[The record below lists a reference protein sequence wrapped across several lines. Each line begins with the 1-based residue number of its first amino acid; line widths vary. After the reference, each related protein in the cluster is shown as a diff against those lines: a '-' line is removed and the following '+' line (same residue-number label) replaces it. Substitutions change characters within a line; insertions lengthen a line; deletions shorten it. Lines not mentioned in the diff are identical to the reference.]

1 MQPVLSTH
9 IELDDRGVARIK
21 GTRFKVRFIAVER
34 TALGMTPE
42 EIVAAHPD
50 VLTLADVHAALAFYY
65 DNQAAMD
72 AEIAASEAEAERLY
86 QEMRDP
92 AREQELREKIRRFR
106 CEQAG
111 T

>member
-1 MQPVLSTH
+1 MQPVLNSH
-9 IELDDRGVARIK
+9 IELDDRGVARIA

-65 DNQAAMD
+65 DNKEVLD
-72 AEIAASEAEAERLY
+72 AEIAASAAEADRLR
-86 QEMRDP
+86 QENLDSPVR
-92 AREQELREKIRRFR
+92 RKLRA
-106 CEQAG
+106 AG
-111 T
+111 KLP